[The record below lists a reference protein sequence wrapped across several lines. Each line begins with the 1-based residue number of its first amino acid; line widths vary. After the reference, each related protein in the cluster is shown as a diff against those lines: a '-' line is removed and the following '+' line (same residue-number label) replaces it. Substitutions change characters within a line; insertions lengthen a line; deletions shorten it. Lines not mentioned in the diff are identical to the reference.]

1 MSRKKTKKNV
11 GTLEDLVRYYERD
24 YSSEYGVD
32 SIAFS
37 VLECLED
44 KVSDE
49 LWNFL
54 YKIMLGFNDEM
65 QLEIADDLLD
75 FVCDK
80 MIHTTGCFSADAAL
94 ITCYKLIAE
103 EKGYTEEEIDAVLK
117 KVM

>member
-1 MSRKKTKKNV
+1 MARRTKKSV
-11 GTLEDLVRYYERD
+11 GTLEDLVKYVEMD
-24 YSSEYGVD
+24 FSSEYGVD
-32 SIAFS
+32 SIALC

-49 LWNFL
+49 LWHFL
-54 YKIMLGFNDEM
+54 YKIMLGFNEDM

-75 FVCDK
+75 FVCHQ

-94 ITCYKLIAE
+94 ITCYRLIAE
-103 EKGYTEEEIDAVLK
+103 EKGYAEEEIDAVLK

>member
-1 MSRKKTKKNV
+1 MARKKTKKNV

-37 VLECLED
+37 VLECLEN

-75 FVCDK
+75 FVCHQ

-94 ITCYKLIAE
+94 ITCYRLIAE

-117 KVM
+117 KVI

>member
-1 MSRKKTKKNV
+1 MSRRKRQERV
-11 GTLEDLVRYYERD
+11 GTLEDLVKYFEMD
-24 YSSEYGVD
+24 YSSEYGID
-32 SIAFS
+32 AIALS

-49 LWNFL
+49 LWHFL
-54 YKIMLGFNDEM
+54 YKILLGFNNEM

-75 FVCDK
+75 FAYRQ

-103 EKGYTEEEIDAVLK
+103 EKGYKEEDINKVLR
-117 KVM
+117 KVI

>member
-1 MSRKKTKKNV
+1 MTRRKTKKNV
-11 GTLEDLVRYYERD
+11 GTLEDLVKYYEMNL
-24 YSSEYGVD
+24 SSEYGVD
-32 SIAFS
+32 SIALD

-80 MIHTTGCFSADAAL
+80 MIHTNGCFSADAAL

-103 EKGYTEEEIDAVLK
+103 EKGYKEEEIDAVQK
-117 KVM
+117 KVI